1 MLTATPLAMATLKTV
16 IAERQR
22 QGGLDFVSPTA
33 SRDPHTDVANRKIWM
48 RGITFR
54 VDRSARTACR
64 ERGKKPVTRGL
75 RVTKN
80 LPPTFPSHS
89 GGHA

>member
-1 MLTATPLAMATLKTV
+1 MLTATPLTMAELKTI

-22 QGGLDFVSPTA
+22 QGSSDFVSPAA
-33 SRDPHTDVANRKIWM
+33 SWDAHTEVANRKIWM

-64 ERGKKPVTRGL
+64 ERGKQPVTRGL

-80 LPPTFPSHS
+80 SPPTFPTHS